1 VVASHL
7 TQVIL
12 PKKIGVMSSCTQN
25 PGVLFQ
31 LQLLCFVGALFMDGF
46 GNTLFGV
53 TLPINV
59 STMLVILALFIQL
72 VAGTFRIPV
81 FLLVIYSYVVF
92 QTFILNYSEPLLF
105 KSLVH
110 FMGLIIFSI
119 SIFSFVSAYRYRILY
134 IINVYYK
141 FCFIVACIAIIQSV
155 VFIVFNKTISLQNML
170 GGPLRPEMST
180 EIFGIFPRSPGT
192 ASEPATF
199 SIILIPGIFMS
210 LLVLTGR
217 GKVLFLKNKIV
228 AGIILTAFILSF
240 SLIGFIGLAVSLVV
254 IAISA
259 SRRGRFIALL
269 MAFCLII
276 GGIAALSNTI
286 IVSKFTGLVTMT
298 KNPKDY
304 TYTTND
310 LSGFALISNALVA
323 KEGILRSNY
332 LGTGLNT
339 HESSYDYS
347 ISSLF
352 DQSQIIFELNKKDAG
367 SLFIRIASEFGVP
380 GLIFLLLFLLRNKII
395 STVKDP
401 RLRLINDMCFV
412 VIISSSARNG
422 SYFSIVF
429 LLFSAIYL
437 YSYLLAKRSCLVLNR
452 QS

>member
-1 VVASHL
+1 
-7 TQVIL
+7 
-12 PKKIGVMSSCTQN
+12 
-25 PGVLFQ
+25 
-31 LQLLCFVGALFMDGF
+31 
-46 GNTLFGV
+46 
-53 TLPINV
+53 
-59 STMLVILALFIQL
+59 
-72 VAGTFRIPV
+72 
-81 FLLVIYSYVVF
+81 
-92 QTFILNYSEPLLF
+92 
-105 KSLVH
+105 
-110 FMGLIIFSI
+110 
-119 SIFSFVSAYRYRILY
+119 
-134 IINVYYK
+134 
-141 FCFIVACIAIIQSV
+141 
-155 VFIVFNKTISLQNML
+155 
-170 GGPLRPEMST
+170 
-180 EIFGIFPRSPGT
+180 
-192 ASEPATF
+192 
-199 SIILIPGIFMS
+199 
-210 LLVLTGR
+210 
-217 GKVLFLKNKIV
+217 
-228 AGIILTAFILSF
+228 
-240 SLIGFIGLAVSLVV
+240 LIGFIGLAVSLVV